1 VLLEALASTG
11 LVVPLRVIRGVD
23 KYSSQT
29 VVFNK
34 VVFNIVKDR
43 LAVAVKSRSDVSLS
57 PP

>member
-1 VLLEALASTG
+1 
-11 LVVPLRVIRGVD
+11 VD